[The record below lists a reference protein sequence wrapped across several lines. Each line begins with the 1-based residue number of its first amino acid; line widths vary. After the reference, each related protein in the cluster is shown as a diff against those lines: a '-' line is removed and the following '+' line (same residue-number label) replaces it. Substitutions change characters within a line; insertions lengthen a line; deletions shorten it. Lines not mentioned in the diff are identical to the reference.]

1 MEMQI
6 ATTPFGG
13 RSMSLGLLAAQ
24 RTTSDHISQGRA
36 VDKWQLYKALCEGK
50 TILGVSDRS
59 LAVLSALLS
68 FYPDSDLSVENGLI
82 VFPSNKQLSLRAHGM
97 PDPTLRRHLAALLT
111 AGLILRRDSP
121 NGKRYTHKG
130 REGQIEEAFGFSLA
144 PLVVRADEIIAAAEG
159 VRANNAA
166 LRLTR
171 ERITLQRRDIAKLIE
186 VGVEEA
192 MPGDWAGLWKAF
204 RGVVEGIPRRAS
216 LTQLEA
222 IWAELVT
229 IRENVDNT
237 LTFKDNTKNMS
248 DNDAHCERQHTESKP
263 ESYIDLEP
271 ALEKAKGTPVVR
283 LTTTEPPK
291 GLPLGLILKA
301 CPDIE
306 DYAASRI
313 ESWRDLMVTAAQVR
327 GYLGISSS
335 AYEDALD
342 NLDQENTA
350 IVIACILQRANHI
363 NSAGG
368 YLRSLTQKARAG
380 ELSVGSMVMA
390 CLKTNGATS
399 RMGWVKEHEVLWGKT
414 VNVLETYPIRAAK
427 MSNLRGA

>member
-13 RSMSLGLLAAQ
+13 RPMSLGLLAAQ
-24 RTTSDHISQGRA
+24 RNTSDQIAQGRA

-68 FYPDSDLSVENGLI
+68 FYPDSELSLENGLI

-130 REGQIEEAFGFSLA
+130 AAGQIEEAFGFSLA
-144 PLVVRADEIIAAAEG
+144 PLLVRADEIIAAAEG
-159 VRANNAA
+159 IRASNAA

-204 RGVVEGIPRRAS
+204 RGVVERIPRRAS
-216 LTQLEA
+216 LLQLEA
-222 IWAELVT
+222 ILAELVT
-229 IRENVDNT
+229 IRANVDNT
-237 LTFKDNTKNMS
+237 LTFKDNTKNM
-248 DNDAHCERQHTESKP
+248 NANAAQNERQHTESNP

-271 ALEKAKGTPVVR
+271 ALEKAKGALVSPIKTM
-283 LTTTEPPK
+283 EPAK
-291 GLPLGLILKA
+291 GLPLGLVLKA
-301 CPDIE
+301 CPDID
-306 DYAASRI
+306 DYAAAGI
-313 ESWRDLMVTAAQVR
+313 DNWRDLMLTAAQVR
-327 GYLGISSS
+327 GYLGISPS

-342 NLDQENTA
+342 NLGQENTA
-350 IVIACILQRANHI
+350 VVIACILQRANHI
-363 NSAGG
+363 HSAGG
-368 YLRSLTQKARAG
+368 YLRSLTEKARAG

-390 CLKTNGATS
+390 CLKTNGLAS
-399 RMGWVKEHEVLWGKT
+399 AMAG
-414 VNVLETYPIRAAK
+414 
-427 MSNLRGA
+427 